1 MINKTSYTD
10 GGDIYTEIKLSCNP
24 RIRIMGGRYK
34 NGLMYSVIN
43 FDNRCNRQTEIKVVV
58 GDEGGVNVIKGTL
71 DLLVCW

>member
-1 MINKTSYTD
+1 
-10 GGDIYTEIKLSCNP
+10 
-24 RIRIMGGRYK
+24 MGGRYK